1 MEKKLRGPNGTI
13 YLSDGFVD
21 LALISNESLG
31 YDIRHFGFVVD
42 SVEAIESSA
51 DTKANA
57 NTPGA
62 VAESWVTNRVD
73 VAGVSWPV

>member
-1 MEKKLRGPNGTI
+1 
-13 YLSDGFVD
+13 
-21 LALISNESLG
+21 
-31 YDIRHFGFVVD
+31 VD